1 MGTNVHP
8 PAAPL
13 LPIFTTGISCQF
25 MKNSWQCCWF
35 LVCHDDTWMWRPNNG
50 TPSLIAYHPSVLV
63 HCSLW
68 PSFTPIHTNVM
79 LKQTSRRYPIHT
91 VARVVDWV
99 TLSNDMYSTMLSSL
113 IPNADPLWRLQTQE
127 SSLITNS
134 YCSFVLLKHLITTSV
149 HSRLE
154 LPS

>member
-1 MGTNVHP
+1 MICILLCCLLWFLMQIPCGGCKHRN
-8 PAAPL
+8 PASSLIVIAPL
-13 LPIFTTGISCQF
+13 YCLNIWLQ
-25 MKNSWQCCWF
+25 Q
-35 LVCHDDTWMWRPNNG
+35 VCILGWN
-50 TPSLIAYHPSVLV
+50 YHPSVLV

-79 LKQTSRRYPIHT
+79 LKQTSRRSPVHT
-91 VARVVDWV
+91 VAQVVDWV